1 MTDTTNTVVKG
12 APKAQGALPNF
23 LPQSS
28 IFKTVAAV
36 RREKERGK
44 KEEKRR
50 RGRKGINE

>member
-44 KEEKRR
+44 KEEEEEKELM
-50 RGRKGINE
+50 NNH